1 MQWQPGGGRQAPGT
15 KYSQREKALANADW
29 AEKRTWLRLFAES
42 QSAVKSSL
50 DSSLK
55 KTSSNK
61 FGVEKSLTSIS
72 LVTLSQFFPFS
83 QSLSCLGLVKKV

>member
-1 MQWQPGGGRQAPGT
+1 MG
-15 KYSQREKALANADW
+15 
-29 AEKRTWLRLFAES
+29 
-42 QSAVKSSL
+42 
-50 DSSLK
+50 
-55 KTSSNK
+55 SSNK